1 MKQQLIA
8 GFTATLMVA
17 TGGLL
22 SSSKANQSQT
32 NDLTSL
38 TSLNSLVSL
47 KIASADSSKLTQQS
61 NSQTLATTADVVKVG
76 ERQSQQTPLPAA
88 IANIQAHQLSGRSA
102 VTVYLKKIPV
112 LTFLGPKPT
121 ASSGVKVASSSASS
135 SASSTTALNDVTTDA
150 IQGPVWQATA
160 MSAKLNQMHR
170 DGFDART
177 LNVKWEAKSKTYQIK
192 AGKTLLLAL
201 NEQTV
206 LPNSTRDPAQDALQI
221 TNLLRRQLGNAPA
234 LTSIIGQPKP
244 KPVDSQTMA
253 FGPVRFQIAG
263 LASWYGPGFHG
274 ALTANGERFNQ
285 YAYTAAHRSLP
296 FGTQVRV
303 TNLNNG
309 RSVVVRINDRGPFT
323 GGRVLDLSQ
332 GAAQVIGVIGSGV
345 APVRMDILR

>member
-22 SSSKANQSQT
+22 SSSKANQSQA

-38 TSLNSLVSL
+38 SSVNSLVPL
-47 KIASADSSKLTQQS
+47 KLASADSSKLTQQS

-76 ERQSQQTPLPAA
+76 ERQSQQTSLPVA

-112 LTFLGPKPT
+112 LTFLGPKP
-121 ASSGVKVASSSASS
+121 AAKPGVKVASSSASS
-135 SASSTTALNDVTTDA
+135 TSALNDATTDA

-160 MSAKLNQMHR
+160 LSATLNQMHR

-177 LNVKWEAKSKTYQIK
+177 INVKWEAKSKTYQIK
-192 AGKTLLLAL
+192 AGKNLLLAL
-201 NEQTV
+201 NEQTI

-221 TNLLRRQLGNAPA
+221 TNLLRRQLGSAPA

-244 KPVDSQTMA
+244 KPVDSQTLA
-253 FGPVRFQIAG
+253 FGSVRFQVSG

>member
-22 SSSKANQSQT
+22 SSSKANQSLAT
-32 NDLTSL
+32 DLDSL
-38 TSLNSLVSL
+38 TSLNGSASLGT
-47 KIASADSSKLTQQS
+47 ASADSSKSTQQ
-61 NSQTLATTADVVKVG
+61 NNPQTLATTADVVKVG
-76 ERQSQQTPLPAA
+76 ERQSQQNTLPAA

-121 ASSGVKVASSSASS
+121 ASSGIKVASSASS
-135 SASSTTALNDVTTDA
+135 SPSSSTALNDVTTDA

-170 DGFDART
+170 DNFDART
-177 LNVKWEAKSKTYQIK
+177 LTVNWEAKSKTYQIK

-244 KPVDSQTMA
+244 KPVDSQTVA
-253 FGPVRFQIAG
+253 LGPVRFQIAG

-309 RSVVVRINDRGPFT
+309 RSVVVRINDRGPFI